1 MSTLRFSMIKSTS
14 FKVKW
19 VCGLVFEVNKHGSMC
34 GQKRLSH
41 FLASLWETEDSR
53 EITGGES
60 YQEAKKTDNLPVCWD
75 IQKKKKKRQNQK
87 DSKVSR
93 CELWPW
99 EEFWHEARRMGQL
112 VEVNRRSAGGISRN
126 RKPLISLA
134 DRQDTALAIQELL
147 VW

>member
-1 MSTLRFSMIKSTS
+1 M
-14 FKVKW
+14 KW

-75 IQKKKKKRQNQK
+75 IQKKKKKTK
-87 DSKVSR
+87 PEGFKGLKMWAVA
-93 CELWPW
+93 L
-99 EEFWHEARRMGQL
+99 
-112 VEVNRRSAGGISRN
+112 GGILTWS
-126 RKPLISLA
+126 
-134 DRQDTALAIQELL
+134 
-147 VW
+147 